1 MRREQGLHITWVDAF
16 GVISS
21 PELGAILVLGLLL
34 LAVFLFWLLVAN
46 LIYEVTLGPKPPASI
61 AAFARDVF
69 TTSQGWT
76 MIVIGMGV
84 GFLFALLVFAA
95 WCRFRCCSTE
105 TWGWVPQYRRRSALW
120 LRTRA
125 RWPFG
130 V

>member
-1 MRREQGLHITWVDAF
+1 
-16 GVISS
+16 VISS
-21 PELGAILVLGLLL
+21 PAFGAILVLGLLL

-76 MIVIGMGV
+76 MIVVGMGV
-84 GFLFALLVFAA
+84 GFLFA
-95 WCRFRCCSTE
+95 
-105 TWGWVPQYRRRSALW
+105 WGWVPQYRRRSALW

-125 RWPFG
+125 RWWFG